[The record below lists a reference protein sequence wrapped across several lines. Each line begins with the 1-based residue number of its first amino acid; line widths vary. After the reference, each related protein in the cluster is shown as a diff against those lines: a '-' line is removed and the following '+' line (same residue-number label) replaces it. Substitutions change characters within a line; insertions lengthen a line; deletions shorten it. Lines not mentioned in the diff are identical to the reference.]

1 MLEKLKDMTAMMDGI
16 SINTPSTYQ
25 SRPSSFGLLP
35 ESLLRASE
43 EEHEDDFDFKKPFS
57 LPKSSKKEKEETF
70 ELNKAHA
77 LPSYLLQAQTPMS
90 NRSAVD
96 ISALYNTTL
105 DANDSAV
112 DAFNWTKEVFN
123 PEMNL
128 DLTKKVAFQ
137 TPSKQPLP
145 PKIAIKAPSGDV
157 SGNDSFYKG
166 SLSGRSTSIGS
177 GSASD
182 VSKTL
187 DEKFDDFSK
196 NGTFGSNPF
205 KMGDDEFGPVVSDN
219 LALMNEDE
227 KKTEMENQ
235 FVQHDTMPNAH
246 GVSFKNGF
254 VDPSESGIMD
264 MTSKSQFFSSNSS
277 RLGSLESSVM
287 GRPGSEELRPNLGL
301 GKIISPEKD
310 PVKMI
315 ETTLN
320 KTFNKTFSTKEKRDL
335 KAIIMDKGANSED
348 LKNHLK
354 NLLFKNEPNES
365 IAPEAL
371 TSFLELTSSFLEA
384 TRSNETQGKIVKT
397 QRHSSPVKLPKP
409 PTKSK
414 IPVRSPGK
422 QPKEQ
427 NATLTLSK
435 TAENGTKLTKIPM
448 RPPNANK
455 NMGAAPENQTNR
467 SSLFPNLDPNYSLK
481 KSPKNISKQKS
492 SPLKQ
497 AIGPKSTF
505 SSAQFPI
512 QSNKLKIDW
521 IPTPVNGTS
530 EQIVTLKNI
539 LDQKLVVNLA
549 IMKSDEFIFKQK
561 RQQEISITFDP
572 RATVSIE
579 VLFIPLTDGEK
590 NAVLTI
596 RVQGF
601 RNHRGIAVKS
611 SVPFHGLAESE
622 FQSMPI
628 EETMSE
634 TLMDMTNFNHT
645 RQGPRNDLQALGS
658 NFKQRS
664 WGRICDKL

>member
-1 MLEKLKDMTAMMDGI
+1 ML
-16 SINTPSTYQ
+16 
-25 SRPSSFGLLP
+25 
-35 ESLLRASE
+35 
-43 EEHEDDFDFKKPFS
+43 
-57 LPKSSKKEKEETF
+57 
-70 ELNKAHA
+70 
-77 LPSYLLQAQTPMS
+77 
-90 NRSAVD
+90 
-96 ISALYNTTL
+96 
-105 DANDSAV
+105 
-112 DAFNWTKEVFN
+112 
-123 PEMNL
+123 
-128 DLTKKVAFQ
+128 
-137 TPSKQPLP
+137 
-145 PKIAIKAPSGDV
+145 KIAYP
-157 SGNDSFYKG
+157 NKG

-177 GSASD
+177 GSTSD

-205 KMGDDEFGPVVSDN
+205 KMDDDEFGPVVSDN

-235 FVQHDTMPNAH
+235 FVQHDTMPNNTAH
-246 GVSFKNGF
+246 GVSFKNCF

-315 ETTLN
+315 ETTFN
-320 KTFNKTFSTKEKRDL
+320 KTFNKTFSTKQKRDL

-354 NLLFKNEPNES
+354 NLFNKNEPNES

-384 TRSNETQGKIVKT
+384 TRSNESQVKIVKT
-397 QRHSSPVKLPKP
+397 QRHSSPVKLLKP

-427 NATLTLSK
+427 NSTLALSK
-435 TAENGTKLTKIPM
+435 TAENGPKLTKIPM

-455 NMGAAPENQTNR
+455 NMGAAPENQTSR
-467 SSLFPNLDPNYSLK
+467 SSLFPNLDPKYSLK
-481 KSPKNISKQKS
+481 KSPKNIGKQKS

-497 AIGPKSTF
+497 TNGPKSTF

-561 RQQEISITFDP
+561 RQQEVSITFDP
-572 RATVSIE
+572 SATVSIE

-601 RNHRGIAVKS
+601 RNHRGIGKS
-611 SVPFHGLAESE
+611 I
-622 FQSMPI
+622 FQ
-628 EETMSE
+628 
-634 TLMDMTNFNHT
+634 
-645 RQGPRNDLQALGS
+645 
-658 NFKQRS
+658 FKISPLNGTDYLRYAK
-664 WGRICDKL
+664 IVLF

>member
-1 MLEKLKDMTAMMDGI
+1 MKPQPVERKDSRCRLVSSVPEEKTGESTPMEAGPGRFFPESSPILESSMLEKLKDMTAMMDGI

-235 FVQHDTMPNAH
+235 FVQP
-246 GVSFKNGF
+246 
-254 VDPSESGIMD
+254 
-264 MTSKSQFFSSNSS
+264 
-277 RLGSLESSVM
+277 
-287 GRPGSEELRPNLGL
+287 
-301 GKIISPEKD
+301 
-310 PVKMI
+310 
-315 ETTLN
+315 
-320 KTFNKTFSTKEKRDL
+320 
-335 KAIIMDKGANSED
+335 
-348 LKNHLK
+348 
-354 NLLFKNEPNES
+354 
-365 IAPEAL
+365 
-371 TSFLELTSSFLEA
+371 
-384 TRSNETQGKIVKT
+384 
-397 QRHSSPVKLPKP
+397 
-409 PTKSK
+409 
-414 IPVRSPGK
+414 
-422 QPKEQ
+422 
-427 NATLTLSK
+427 
-435 TAENGTKLTKIPM
+435 
-448 RPPNANK
+448 
-455 NMGAAPENQTNR
+455 
-467 SSLFPNLDPNYSLK
+467 
-481 KSPKNISKQKS
+481 
-492 SPLKQ
+492 
-497 AIGPKSTF
+497 
-505 SSAQFPI
+505 
-512 QSNKLKIDW
+512 
-521 IPTPVNGTS
+521 
-530 EQIVTLKNI
+530 
-539 LDQKLVVNLA
+539 
-549 IMKSDEFIFKQK
+549 
-561 RQQEISITFDP
+561 
-572 RATVSIE
+572 
-579 VLFIPLTDGEK
+579 
-590 NAVLTI
+590 
-596 RVQGF
+596 
-601 RNHRGIAVKS
+601 
-611 SVPFHGLAESE
+611 
-622 FQSMPI
+622 
-628 EETMSE
+628 
-634 TLMDMTNFNHT
+634 
-645 RQGPRNDLQALGS
+645 
-658 NFKQRS
+658 
-664 WGRICDKL
+664 